1 MNSLALIV
9 MFYNLAKQYAKTYA
23 DKLLGRVAT
32 GFNWLGAVKYYSDL
46 PASANEGDAY
56 TVMYEGTNGSTVDG
70 TEYAWGQL
78 DDTAQWIP
86 VRTKGDTGSPG
97 AKGDPG
103 TPGKDGDPGEPGAD
117 GYSPSVTV
125 TKSGKVTTISVTDK
139 DGTTTEEVLDGKD
152 GENAGKIDLIKV
164 NGEAQAINPEDKSV
178 DISVPS
184 VEGLASENF
193 VTDGFVAKE
202 AGKGLSSNDFTAEEK
217 EKLKGLE
224 NYDDTALS
232 KRVSDNEEAIDT
244 LNGTGPGSVSKT
256 VADAIAQVVADAPE
270 DFDTLKEIS
279 DWISGHSDD
288 AAAMNSAIQ
297 QNATDISNL
306 QKEVAKK
313 ANSDEVNT
321 ALGKKAD
328 ADTVNKELDKKIG
341 KVASATQGGVP
352 VFDETG
358 GLSDSGIKPLSVS
371 VSDMTIRF
379 TEN

>member
-9 MFYNLAKQYAKTYA
+9 MFYNLAKQYAKSYA

-56 TVMYEGTNGSTVDG
+56 TVMYTGSSGTAVDG

-78 DDTAQWIP
+78 NGTAQWIP
-86 VRTKGDTGSPG
+86 VRTKGDT
-97 AKGDPG
+97 
-103 TPGKDGDPGEPGAD
+103 GEPGAD

-125 TKSGKVTTISVTDK
+125 TKSGKVTTITVTDK
-139 DGTTTEEVLDGKD
+139 NGTTTEEVLDGKD

-164 NGEAQAINPEDKSV
+164 NGEAQTIDPEDKSV

-202 AGKGLSSNDFTAEEK
+202 AGKGLSSNDFTTEEK
-217 EKLKGLE
+217 EKLKGLK
-224 NYDDTALS
+224 NYDDAALS

-256 VADAIAQVVADAPE
+256 VADAIAQVVAEAPE

-297 QNATDISNL
+297 QNSTDISNL

-321 ALGKKAD
+321 ALGKKAN
-328 ADTVNKELDKKIG
+328 AEEVTAELAKKIG
-341 KVASATQGGVP
+341 VVAGATQGGVP
-352 VFDETG
+352 VFDENG
-358 GLSDSGIKPLSVS
+358 CLSDSGVKPLSVS
-371 VSDMTIRF
+371 VSDMTICF

>member
-9 MFYNLAKQYAKTYA
+9 MFYNLAKQYAKSYA

-32 GFNWLGAVKYYSDL
+32 GFNWLGAVKYHSDL

-56 TVMYEGTNGSTVDG
+56 TVMYTGSSGTAVDG

-78 DDTAQWIP
+78 NGTAQWIP

-125 TKSGKVTTISVTDK
+125 TKSGKVTTITVTDK
-139 DGTTTEEVLDGKD
+139 NGTTTEEVLDGKD

-202 AGKGLSSNDFTAEEK
+202 AGKGLSSNDFTTEEK

-224 NYDDTALS
+224 NYNDTALS

-244 LNGTGPGSVSKT
+244 LNSTGPGSVSKT
-256 VADAIAQVVADAPE
+256 VADAIAQVIADAPE

-288 AAAMNSAIQ
+288 AVAMNSAIQ
-297 QNATDISNL
+297 QNATDISSL

-313 ANSDEVNT
+313 ANADEVNT
-321 ALGKKAD
+321 ALGKKAN
-328 ADTVNKELDKKIG
+328 AEEVTAELAKKIG
-341 KVASATQGGVP
+341 VVAGATQGGVP
-352 VFDETG
+352 VFNENG
-358 GLSDSGIKPLSVS
+358 GLSDSGVKPLSVS
-371 VSDMTIRF
+371 VSDMTICF

>member
-32 GFNWLGAVKYYSDL
+32 GFNWLGAVKYHSDL

-56 TVMYEGTNGSTVDG
+56 TVMYEGTSGSTVDG

-78 DDTAQWIP
+78 DGTAQWIP
-86 VRTKGDTGSPG
+86 VRTKGDTGKPG
-97 AKGDPG
+97 VKGDPG

-117 GYSPSVTV
+117 GFSPTVTV
-125 TKSGKVTTISVTDK
+125 TKTGKVTTITATDK
-139 DGTTTEEVLDGKD
+139 NGTTSEEVLDGKD
-152 GENAGKIDLIKV
+152 GE
-164 NGEAQAINPEDKSV
+164 AQAIDPTDKSV
-178 DISVPS
+178 DLAIPS
-184 VEGLASENF
+184 VDGLASEEY
-193 VTDGFVAKE
+193 VTEGFVAKV
-202 AGKGLSSNDFTAEEK
+202 AGKGLSSNDFTDAEQ
-217 EKLKGLE
+217 EKLSKLK

-232 KRVSDNEEAIDT
+232 QRVTDTEEAIDT
-244 LNGTGPGSVSKT
+244 LNGTGAGSVSKT
-256 VADAIAQVVADAPE
+256 VADAIAKVVADAPE

-279 DWISGHSDD
+279 DWISNHADD

-297 QNATDISNL
+297 QNTGDIASL

-328 ADTVNKELDKKIG
+328 ADTVNEELGKKIG
-341 KVASATQGGVP
+341 KVTSATQGGVP
-352 VFDETG
+352 VFDEAG

-371 VSDMTIRF
+371 VSDMTICF

>member
-9 MFYNLAKQYAKTYA
+9 MFYNLAKQYAKSYA

-56 TVMYEGTNGSTVDG
+56 TVMYTGSSGTAVDG

-78 DDTAQWIP
+78 NGTAQWIP

-97 AKGDPG
+97 AK
-103 TPGKDGDPGEPGAD
+103 GEPGAD

-125 TKSGKVTTISVTDK
+125 TKSGKVTTITVTDK
-139 DGTTTEEVLDGKD
+139 NGATTEEVLDGKD

-164 NGEAQAINPEDKSV
+164 NGEAQTIDPEDKSV
-178 DISVPS
+178 DVSVPS

-202 AGKGLSSNDFTAEEK
+202 AGKWLSSNDFTTEEK
-217 EKLKGLE
+217 EKLKGLK
-224 NYDDTALS
+224 NYDDAALS

-256 VADAIAQVVADAPE
+256 VADAIAQVVAEAPE

-297 QNATDISNL
+297 QNSTDISNL

-313 ANSDEVNT
+313 
-321 ALGKKAD
+321 
-328 ADTVNKELDKKIG
+328 IG
-341 KVASATQGGVP
+341 VVAGATQGDVP
-352 VFDETG
+352 VFDENG
-358 GLSDSGIKPLSVS
+358 GLSDSGVKPLSVS
-371 VSDMTIRF
+371 VSDMTICF

>member
-23 DKLLGRVAT
+23 DKLLGKVAT

-56 TVMYEGTNGSTVDG
+56 TVMYEGTSGSTVDG

-78 DDTAQWIP
+78 DGTAQWIP
-86 VRTKGDTGSPG
+86 VRTKGDTGKQG
-97 AKGDPG
+97 VKGDPG

-117 GYSPSVTV
+117 GFSPTVTV
-125 TKSGKVTTISVTDK
+125 TKAGKVMTITVTDK
-139 DGTTTEEVLDGKD
+139 NGTTSEEVLDGKD
-152 GENAGKIDLIKV
+152 GETDSKIDAIKV
-164 NGEAQAINPEDKSV
+164 NGEAQAIDPTDKSV
-178 DISVPS
+178 NLSIPS
-184 VEGLASENF
+184 VDGLASEEY
-193 VTDGFVAKE
+193 VTEGFVAKV
-202 AGKGLSSNDFTAEEK
+202 AGKGLSSNDFTDAEQ
-217 EKLKGLE
+217 EKLSKLE
-224 NYDDTALS
+224 NYDDAALS
-232 KRVSDNEEAIDT
+232 QRVTDTEEAIDT
-244 LNGTGPGSVSKT
+244 LNGTGAGSVSKT
-256 VADAIAQVVADAPE
+256 VADAIAKVVADAPE

-279 DWISGHSDD
+279 DWISNHADD

-297 QNATDISNL
+297 QNTGDIASL

-328 ADTVNKELDKKIG
+328 ADTVNEELGKKIG

-371 VSDMTIRF
+371 VSDMTICF

>member
-9 MFYNLAKQYAKTYA
+9 MFYNLAKQYAKSYA

-56 TVMYEGTNGSTVDG
+56 TVMYTGSSGTAVDG

-78 DDTAQWIP
+78 NGTAQWIP

-97 AKGDPG
+97 AKGNPG

-125 TKSGKVTTISVTDK
+125 TKSGKVTTITVTDK
-139 DGTTTEEVLDGKD
+139 NGTTTEEVLDGKD

-164 NGEAQAINPEDKSV
+164 NGETQAINPEDKSV

-202 AGKGLSSNDFTAEEK
+202 AGKGLSSNDFTTEEK
-217 EKLKGLE
+217 EKLKDLK
-224 NYDDTALS
+224 NYDDAALS

-256 VADAIAQVVADAPE
+256 VADAIAQVVAEAPE

-297 QNATDISNL
+297 QNSTDISNL

-313 ANSDEVNT
+313 
-321 ALGKKAD
+321 GK
-328 ADTVNKELDKKIG
+328 L
-341 KVASATQGGVP
+341 
-352 VFDETG
+352 
-358 GLSDSGIKPLSVS
+358 
-371 VSDMTIRF
+371 
-379 TEN
+379 

>member
-56 TVMYEGTNGSTVDG
+56 TVMYEGTSGSTVDG

-78 DDTAQWIP
+78 GGTAQWIP
-86 VRTKGDTGSPG
+86 VRTKGDTGKQG
-97 AKGDPG
+97 VKGDPG

-117 GYSPSVTV
+117 GFSPTV
-125 TKSGKVTTISVTDK
+125 TITKVGKVTTITATDK
-139 DGTTTEEVLDGKD
+139 NGTTSEEVLDGKD
-152 GENAGKIDLIKV
+152 GETDSKIDAIKV
-164 NGEAQAINPEDKSV
+164 NGEAQAIDPGDKSV
-178 DISVPS
+178 NLSIPS
-184 VEGLASENF
+184 VDGLASEEY
-193 VTDGFVAKE
+193 VTEGFVAKV
-202 AGKGLSSNDFTAEEK
+202 AGKGLSSNDFTDAEQ
-217 EKLKGLE
+217 EKLSKLK
-224 NYDDTALS
+224 NYDDAALS
-232 KRVSDNEEAIDT
+232 QRVTDTEEAIDT
-244 LNGTGPGSVSKT
+244 LNGTGAGSVSKT
-256 VADAIAQVVADAPE
+256 VADAIAKVVADAPE

-279 DWISGHSDD
+279 DWISNHSDD

-297 QNATDISNL
+297 QNTGDIASL

-321 ALGKKAD
+321 ALEKKAD
-328 ADTVNKELDKKIG
+328 ADTVNEELSKKIG

-352 VFDETG
+352 VFDEAG
-358 GLSDSGIKPLSVS
+358 GLNDSGIKPLSVS
-371 VSDMTIRF
+371 VSDMTICF

>member
-9 MFYNLAKQYAKTYA
+9 MFYNLAKQYAKSYA

-56 TVMYEGTNGSTVDG
+56 TVMYTGSSGTAVDG

-78 DDTAQWIP
+78 NGTAQWIP

-125 TKSGKVTTISVTDK
+125 TKSGKVTTITVTDK
-139 DGTTTEEVLDGKD
+139 NGTTTEEVLDGKD

-164 NGEAQAINPEDKSV
+164 NGEAQTIDPEDKSV

-202 AGKGLSSNDFTAEEK
+202 AGKGLSSNDFTTEEK
-217 EKLKGLE
+217 EKLKGLK
-224 NYDDTALS
+224 NYDDAALS

-256 VADAIAQVVADAPE
+256 VADAIAQVVAEAPE

-297 QNATDISNL
+297 QNSTDISNL

-321 ALGKKAD
+321 ALGKKAN
-328 ADTVNKELDKKIG
+328 AAEVTAELEKKRSELWQVLHKAAFRCLVRTAAYPILVLG
-341 KVASATQGGVP
+341 HYQSACQ
-352 VFDETG
+352 
-358 GLSDSGIKPLSVS
+358 I
-371 VSDMTIRF
+371 
-379 TEN
+379 

>member
-9 MFYNLAKQYAKTYA
+9 MFYNLAKQYAKSYA

-56 TVMYEGTNGSTVDG
+56 TVMYTGSSGTAVDG

-78 DDTAQWIP
+78 NGTAQWIP

-125 TKSGKVTTISVTDK
+125 TKSGKVTTITVTDK
-139 DGTTTEEVLDGKD
+139 NGTTTEEVLDGKD

-164 NGEAQAINPEDKSV
+164 NGETQAINPEDKSV

-202 AGKGLSSNDFTAEEK
+202 AGKGLSSNDFTTEEK
-217 EKLKGLE
+217 EKLKDLK
-224 NYDDTALS
+224 NYDDAALS

-244 LNGTGPGSVSKT
+244 LNGTVREAYQKLSQTPLLRSSQKHQRTLTLSKKYLT
-256 VADAIAQVVADAPE
+256 GFLV
-270 DFDTLKEIS
+270 
-279 DWISGHSDD
+279 
-288 AAAMNSAIQ
+288 IQ
-297 QNATDISNL
+297 MML
-306 QKEVAKK
+306 Q
-313 ANSDEVNT
+313 
-321 ALGKKAD
+321 L
-328 ADTVNKELDKKIG
+328 
-341 KVASATQGGVP
+341 
-352 VFDETG
+352 
-358 GLSDSGIKPLSVS
+358 
-371 VSDMTIRF
+371 
-379 TEN
+379 

>member
-9 MFYNLAKQYAKTYA
+9 MFYNLAKQYAKSYA

-56 TVMYEGTNGSTVDG
+56 TVMYTGSSGTAVDG

-78 DDTAQWIP
+78 NGTAQWIP

-125 TKSGKVTTISVTDK
+125 TKSGKVTTITVTDK
-139 DGTTTEEVLDGKD
+139 NGTTTEEVLDGKD

-164 NGEAQAINPEDKSV
+164 NGETQAINPEDKSV

-202 AGKGLSSNDFTAEEK
+202 AGKGLSSNDFTTEEK
-217 EKLKGLE
+217 EKLKDLK
-224 NYDDTALS
+224 NYDDAALS

-256 VADAIAQVVADAPE
+256 VADAIAQVVAEAPE

-297 QNATDISNL
+297 QNSTDISNL

-321 ALGKKAD
+321 ALGKKAN
-328 ADTVNKELDKKIG
+328 AEEVTTELAKKDWSCG
-341 KVASATQGGVP
+341 RCYTGQCSGV
-352 VFDETG
+352 
-358 GLSDSGIKPLSVS
+358 
-371 VSDMTIRF
+371 
-379 TEN
+379 

>member
-9 MFYNLAKQYAKTYA
+9 MFYNLAKQYAKSYA

-56 TVMYEGTNGSTVDG
+56 TVMYTGSSGTAVDG

-78 DDTAQWIP
+78 NGTAQWIP

-125 TKSGKVTTISVTDK
+125 TKSGKVTTITVTDK
-139 DGTTTEEVLDGKD
+139 NGTTTEEVLDGKD

-164 NGEAQAINPEDKSV
+164 NGEAQTIDPEDKSV

-202 AGKGLSSNDFTAEEK
+202 AGKGLSSNDFTTEEK
-217 EKLKGLE
+217 KKLKGLK
-224 NYDDTALS
+224 NYDDAALS

-256 VADAIAQVVADAPE
+256 VADAIAQVVAEAPE

-297 QNATDISNL
+297 QNSTDISSL

-321 ALGKKAD
+321 ALGKKAN
-328 ADTVNKELDKKIG
+328 AAEVTAELEKKDRSCG
-341 KVASATQGGVP
+341 RCYTRRRSGV
-352 VFDETG
+352 
-358 GLSDSGIKPLSVS
+358 
-371 VSDMTIRF
+371 
-379 TEN
+379 